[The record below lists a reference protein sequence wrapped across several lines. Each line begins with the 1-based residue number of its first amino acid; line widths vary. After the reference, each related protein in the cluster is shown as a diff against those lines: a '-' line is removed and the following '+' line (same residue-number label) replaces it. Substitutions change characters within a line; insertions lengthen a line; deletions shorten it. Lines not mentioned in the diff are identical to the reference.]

1 MKSFPP
7 IVGENPKV
15 LILGSMPGQK
25 SLEHKQYYG
34 HPQNS
39 FWWIMSNILG
49 FSSDLSYEQ
58 RVSKLE
64 MAYIAVWDVLAEC
77 QRKGSLDANIVR
89 QTEIPNDIEK
99 FVNNH
104 ASIKLIVFN
113 GGAARSIFNR
123 HQSKEFK
130 NNKELS
136 MLQLPSTSPAH
147 ASMTRVEKSQVW
159 CDAIKPILFEKN

>member
-15 LILGSMPGQK
+15 LILGSMPSQK

-39 FWWIMSNILG
+39 FWWIISNILD
-49 FSSDLSYEQ
+49 FSNDLPYEQ
-58 RVSKLE
+58 KVSKLE
-64 MAYIAVWDVLAEC
+64 LANIAVWDVLAEC
-77 QRKGSLDANIVR
+77 QREGSLDANIVR
-89 QTEIPNDIEK
+89 QTETPNDIET

-104 ASIKLIVFN
+104 TTIKLIVFN

-123 HQSKEFK
+123 HIGKEFK
-130 NNKELS
+130 KDQKLS
-136 MLQLPSTSPAH
+136 MHCLLYTSPSPRDQRGSRMPSSA
-147 ASMTRVEKSQVW
+147 
-159 CDAIKPILFEKN
+159 